1 MANLNKISI
10 FNNHFKGSNDLF
22 RHFFGLY
29 TDTKDDN
36 LIEHSE
42 PKKALNAFSDI
53 YHSQISECIDEQ
65 NLKFK
70 REVIVK
76 IKNNVLTKNFFEL
89 EYNNSGV
96 TNKDALFD
104 FLSSKKEFQDF
115 CFQYNKNVNKSKDSI
130 ENWVDIEQEYNFYIK
145 QYEDKAKNIPEELL
159 PNYYVFSLA
168 LNKNILSNVQ
178 QSNINDSF
186 KDFDKKFDQLIT
198 LDDNI
203 NFNNDAQLE
212 DLSEYYKQYSEK
224 YDNVSVDILQT
235 YKNQF
240 GNVITTF
247 KDQETYDILNNN
259 KSFFP
264 MSIELKFSK
273 EEKNQFF
280 DLLKELN
287 FEYDSFSSFIK
298 DKVFT
303 SDDKFLQTFWQTSL
317 KVFGDNSSLDYFT
330 SNHFQ
335 QDFDEWFKEYIQNE
349 PQNVSIQQDINLN
362 RNVSYIGG
370 PTVQVE
376 LNVSNQSDLF
386 DYLVKTNVNYKYRD
400 ILINNFRNFK
410 DIVNG
415 KLSNSDVIFFRIEKR
430 DKITNNFI
438 QNIYIPNIPN
448 IDVMSYVDTQVK
460 YGKEYSY
467 KIYATNLVYGTKYSY
482 SLKDS
487 KNSIYFNP
495 QDRKVLRDIRDVS
508 ALVTAEQGNNTQIES
523 FQSVTEAL
531 KVNSLINQS
540 FYNND
545 ITFDDGAIL
554 IPIGEDVPMSGESNE
569 ESFTNLVPR
578 RASSQF
584 TFQQEEEENDFTQ
597 QPDRDDDTQGGIA
610 NPPFEPVQPV
620 ETEPKE
626 NLDTEIVFDVIYQP
640 IVRLVECEY
649 SDELTI
655 KVLDFPPTI
664 PDISFYPI
672 LESNGMFNIC
682 IQDSYYE
689 YEDYFTPILESDYE
703 KLNLGLIDP
712 RTGFIGEP
720 QKIKFKGDGDTK
732 EFEVFR
738 TDIKPRSYRDFNL
751 YKTVKFP
758 DEATILESIEPNKK
772 YWYTFRTK
780 DIHNNISNPTIIYEV
795 EIYNDQLLFI
805 PSFNVF
811 EFEKEELLTEKSFKK
826 YIKISPNLIHKI
838 WNEQNNRLGLGPVSV
853 FDKEFMMKIKSK
865 QTGRVMHVYFKFK
878 IDKDKIN

>member
-1 MANLNKISI
+1 MTNINKISI

-22 RHFFGLY
+22 RQFFGLY
-29 TDTKDDN
+29 TDIKDDN

-42 PKKALNAFSDI
+42 PKKILNSFSDI
-53 YHSQISECIDEQ
+53 QHSYFSECIDEE

-70 REVIVK
+70 RQVVVK
-76 IKNNVLTKNFFEL
+76 ISNNVLTKNFFEL
-89 EYNNSGV
+89 EYNNSGI

-104 FLSSKKEFQDF
+104 FLNSKKEFQDF
-115 CFQYNKNVNKSKDSI
+115 CFQYNKNINKSKDSI
-130 ENWVDIEQEYNFYIK
+130 ENWADIEQEYNFYIK
-145 QYEDKAKNIPEELL
+145 QYEEKAANIPEELL

-168 LNKNILSNVQ
+168 LNKNILNNIQ
-178 QSNINDSF
+178 QSNIGDSF

-203 NFNNDAQLE
+203 NFNNDTQLE
-212 DLSEYYKQYSEK
+212 NLSEYYKQYSEK

-240 GNVITTF
+240 GNVVTTF

-317 KVFGDNSSLDYFT
+317 KVFNDNSSLDYFT

-335 QDFDEWFKEYIQNE
+335 QDFDRWFKQYIQNDS
-349 PQNVSIQQDINLN
+349 QNVSIQQDVNLN
-362 RNVSYIGG
+362 QNFSYVGASAIE
-370 PTVQVE
+370 VE
-376 LNVSNQSDLF
+376 TRVNNQSDLF

-410 DIVNG
+410 DIING

-448 IDVMSYVDTQVK
+448 IDVMSYIDTQVK
-460 YGKEYSY
+460 YGKQYSY

-495 QDRKVLRDIRDVS
+495 QDRKVLRDVRDVS
-508 ALVTAEQGNNTQIES
+508 ALITAEQENNNQFES
-523 FQSVTEAL
+523 FKSVSEAL

-545 ITFDDGAIL
+545 ITFNDGAVL
-554 IPIGEDVPMSGESNE
+554 VPVDEDVPMSGESSE
-569 ESFTNLVPR
+569 ESFTNLIPR
-578 RASSQF
+578 RSNQF
-584 TFQQEEEENDFTQ
+584 TFQQEEEETDFTQ
-597 QPDRDDDTQGGIA
+597 QPDRDDDTQGGIP
-610 NPPFEPVQPV
+610 NPPFEPIQPP
-620 ETEPKE
+620 EIEIKDE
-626 NLDTEIVFDVIYQP
+626 SDMEIVFDVIYQP
-640 IVRLVECEY
+640 IIRLVECEY
-649 SDELTI
+649 TDELTI
-655 KVLDFPPTI
+655 KILDFPPTI

-689 YEDYFTPILESDYE
+689 YEDYFIPILESDYE

-758 DEATILESIEPNKK
+758 DESTILESIEPNKK